1 MGRPGT
7 RWVSPPHPHHWGGV
21 EAPLA
26 PSTPPQWK
34 GDSVATIIA
43 GIDIGNSTTEVALA
57 EVSRSS
63 AAPRFLASSR
73 VRTTGIKGTL
83 SNIPGVVRS
92 LQEAVA
98 AAGLSL
104 RDIDLVLLNEATPV
118 IGDIAMETITET
130 IITESTMIGHNPNS
144 PGGLGIGVG
153 VTTHIRELTTV
164 SRNEP
169 IIVIVPKE
177 YDFEVAASL
186 IGRAL
191 GVGVDVRGVIVQSDD
206 GVLIANRLP
215 SVLPVVDE
223 VKLVGHIP
231 LNMLAA
237 VEVAEHGQTI
247 RQLSNPYGIAT
258 LFSLTPQETAMVIP
272 IAKALMGLRSAVVIR
287 TPAGDVHTRRIP
299 AGTLKLIGQQRIV
312 SVEMD
317 GGADAIMEVLTQ
329 ASPLKDVEGEAGTN
343 VGGMVERVRQ
353 TMSEVTQ
360 KPVSEIKIRDILAV
374 DCLVPQ
380 RVAGGLAQEFSM
392 ENAVGLAAM
401 VNTDR
406 LLMERLAAALA
417 QELGIRVELGGVE
430 ANMAILGT
438 LTTPGIDAPLA
449 ILDLGAGS
457 TDAAILQKGEPIRSM
472 HLAGAGDMVTM
483 LIQRELDLPAAGESD
498 VAEQIKRFPLA
509 KVESLFHI
517 RHVDNTVRFFKEP
530 LDPKLFGRVA
540 LVTKDGLTP
549 VPTQHTMDR
558 IRSVRREAKRKV
570 FLRNSMR
577 ALSCVAPAGNI
588 RLIDFV
594 AIVGGSGQD
603 FEISQMLMDK
613 LASYGIVVGTAN
625 IRGELG
631 PVNAVATGLVISY
644 FERQKVS

>member
-1 MGRPGT
+1 MGM
-7 RWVSPPHPHHWGGV
+7 
-21 EAPLA
+21 
-26 PSTPPQWK
+26 
-34 GDSVATIIA
+34 IIA
-43 GIDIGNSTTEVALA
+43 GIDIGNATTEVALA
-57 EVSRSS
+57 EISPAA

-98 AAGLSL
+98 AAGINT
-104 RDIDLVLLNEATPV
+104 RDISLALLNEATPV

-153 VTTHIRELTTV
+153 LTIHIRELV
-164 SRNEP
+164 STSRGEP
-169 IIVIVPKE
+169 VIVIIPKD
-177 YDFEVAASL
+177 YDFETASSL
-186 IGRAL
+186 LSRAIDI
-191 GVGVDVRGVIVQSDD
+191 GVDVQGAIVQGDD

-215 SVLPVVDE
+215 KMLPVVDE
-223 VKLVGHIP
+223 VKLIDHIP

-258 LFSLTPQETAMVIP
+258 LFNLTPQETALVIP
-272 IAKALMGLRSAVVIR
+272 IAKALIGLRSAVVIR
-287 TPAGDVHTRRIP
+287 TPAGDVQTRRIR
-299 AGTLKLIGQQRIV
+299 AGTLKLIGQQRVLSI
-312 SVEMD
+312 EMD
-317 GGADAIMEVLTQ
+317 DGADAIMEALSQ
-329 ASPLKDVEGEAGTN
+329 ASPLRDVEGEAGTN

-353 TMSEVTQ
+353 TMSDVTQ
-360 KPVSEIKIRDILAV
+360 KPVADIKIRDVLAV

-380 RVAGGLAQEFSM
+380 QVSGGLAQEFSM

-401 VNTDR
+401 VNTDK
-406 LLMERLAAALA
+406 LLMERLAAALT

-438 LTTPGIDAPLA
+438 LTTPGISVPLA

-457 TDAAILQKGEPIRSM
+457 TDAAILQKGEPVRSM
-472 HLAGAGDMVTM
+472 HLAGAGDMVTL
-483 LIQRELDLPAAGESD
+483 LIQRELDLPAAGESE

-509 KVESLFHI
+509 KVESLFHV
-517 RHVDNTVRFFKEP
+517 RYEDNTVHFFKEP

-540 LVTKDGLTP
+540 LVTKEGLVP
-549 VPTQHTMDR
+549 IPTQHTMDR
-558 IRSVRREAKRKV
+558 IRVVRQEAKRKV
-570 FLRNSMR
+570 FLRNSLR
-577 ALSCVAPAGNI
+577 ALGDVAPAGNI

-603 FEISQMLMDK
+603 FELSQMLMDK
-613 LASYGIVVGTAN
+613 LAPYGIVVGTAN
-625 IRGELG
+625 IQGKLG
-631 PVNAVATGLVISY
+631 PINAVATGLVISY
-644 FERQKVS
+644 FEQQKAG